1 MEVSKDEV
9 LARNMP
15 RVTSFC
21 KESGMTEAEAWKTWG
36 AEKEFGP
43 FTGPADWNK
52 FLVGANIFAGMQ
64 NFTKDEKDTFVIDS
78 GIGCKGTIPGIES
91 VLGLPHIENPDL
103 AKVTEV
109 NHKRQGENMRMKPI
123 Y

>member
-1 MEVSKDEV
+1 LYRKSFRDVVRELAGEPVSFVKMEVSKEEV

-52 FLVGANIFAGMQ
+52 FLVGANIFAGM
-64 NFTKDEKDTFVIDS
+64 
-78 GIGCKGTIPGIES
+78 
-91 VLGLPHIENPDL
+91 
-103 AKVTEV
+103 
-109 NHKRQGENMRMKPI
+109 
-123 Y
+123 